1 MRSSRPRSASNSR
14 RAPAKPRNNGKSRSA
29 AQNSG
34 IRAELQTLWT
44 QWQHSTPKPPLD
56 RWLRAQRHPKAE
68 LSQVLTHSEAM
79 FHALRFQQ
87 LACALEA
94 LLDDNNL
101 DLNAWDSRWQ
111 EDDTR
116 QLHPT
121 AFWYWIELRSL
132 RGWGFTRAVRQQEQ
146 RLALFQ
152 RLETQVKNAPQSPL
166 ALLWHGIR
174 PQWLPLLQERARRSG
189 WATADLQRF
198 LNMQNQQPPLWLRVN
213 ELQGPADTDALRQLQ
228 QQLQEDGI
236 SAQLRDNALCATGG
250 KGVQQS
256 ALFRSGRIEVQDFAS
271 QQIALALDPQPG
283 EKIWDT
289 CAGAGG
295 KSLALASRLQNKG
308 ALVATDLH
316 SYKLDELKRRASRA
330 GARNIRTFVW
340 NGNEPLRL
348 PQEIARHGGFDKIL
362 VDAPCTATGTW
373 RRNPD
378 ARWRFNDSSLQELLA
393 LQQQLLTQAAAALRP
408 GGLLA
413 YATCS
418 WLSAEN
424 EEQVARFATA
434 SGLSVQEQ
442 RLLGAPHHDSDC
454 MFVALLR
461 KPE

>member
-152 RLETQVKNAPQSPL
+152 RLETQVKNTPQSPL

-213 ELQGPADTDALRQLQ
+213 ELQLGADTDTLRQLQ

-393 LQQQLLTQAAAALRP
+393 L
-408 GGLLA
+408 
-413 YATCS
+413 
-418 WLSAEN
+418 
-424 EEQVARFATA
+424 
-434 SGLSVQEQ
+434 
-442 RLLGAPHHDSDC
+442 
-454 MFVALLR
+454 
-461 KPE
+461 